1 MFRDGIHGQG
11 RVAHALTAEILE
23 SGPWIFVQG
32 FKVEVY
38 EEYLGPGEW
47 EPVFGSPGN
56 LSCVEHYIFSNETH
70 DSISSCKVM
79 ALQNVKSKLVVAI
92 VDAETKEA
100 SFSEFDESDNAQA
113 RFQMDS
119 SDWLHEFAN
128 EYYGY

>member
-1 MFRDGIHGQG
+1 M
-11 RVAHALTAEILE
+11 
-23 SGPWIFVQG
+23 QG

-56 LSCVEHYIFSNETH
+56 LSCVEHYIFTNETH

-113 RFQMDS
+113 RFQMES

-128 EYYGY
+128 EYYGYRKRFSWNIFWFKFK